1 MTTLK
6 TPPPEIVDVVRS
18 RLREANGDERILEWA
33 ALGFEE
39 ALHTLHAQFQRGE
52 ISFGRL
58 AEELGLSVWETES
71 LLEKLDR
78 STTNL

>member
-6 TPPPEIVDVVRS
+6 TPPPEIVEVVRS
-18 RLREANGDERILEWA
+18 RLGDANGDERILEWA
-33 ALGFEE
+33 AWGFEG
-39 ALHTLHAQFQRGE
+39 ALQALHAQFQRGE

-58 AEELGLSVWETES
+58 AEELGLSVWETEA

-78 STTNL
+78 STTNV